1 MSYISGFTGP
11 GRNRAKSWRDNA
23 LPRPLLCG
31 GVNAR
36 RGARMKQRR
45 QTIAINGLT
54 WCDVYRIG
62 MHHLA
67 QRKGQT

>member
-1 MSYISGFTGP
+1 MSNISGFTGP
-11 GRNRAKSWRDNA
+11 GRNRAKSRRDNA

-31 GVNAR
+31 GVNGG

-45 QTIAINGLT
+45 QTGAINGLT
-54 WCDVYRIG
+54 WRDVNRIG
-62 MHHLA
+62 MHHLP